1 MNIIRRIN
9 NTIKLA
15 RFAMQQRP
23 GDEYAAAMAY
33 QIMTTQ
39 GKVQAWQEAGM
50 KTFHLSRELVE
61 AFQHTDIPYDAYP
74 TEFQYPFD
82 AFMIESD
89 IPLFKTSYEAGSRN
103 VYNILYVAKEAIDK
117 KRMILIKDDLTRG
130 DKLDWDKTV
139 TAFFSHEEYIECI
152 FLYMKDDATIGVNT
166 TFKKANVALTDLEAI
181 DSRNMMNILYNAVM
195 YITDPHRDRGQ
206 TETQH
211 NRKISCGD
219 GKPSMR
225 QAFIKLSPPKNYKA
239 LTEGT
244 GKTLD
249 MRFIVRGHWRNQA
262 YGEKHSL
269 HKRTW
274 IHPYYKGPEL
284 AEVINKPY
292 LVK

>member
-89 IPLFKTSYEAGSRN
+89 IPLFKTS
-103 VYNILYVAKEAIDK
+103 
-117 KRMILIKDDLTRG
+117 
-130 DKLDWDKTV
+130 
-139 TAFFSHEEYIECI
+139 
-152 FLYMKDDATIGVNT
+152 
-166 TFKKANVALTDLEAI
+166 
-181 DSRNMMNILYNAVM
+181 
-195 YITDPHRDRGQ
+195 
-206 TETQH
+206 
-211 NRKISCGD
+211 
-219 GKPSMR
+219 
-225 QAFIKLSPPKNYKA
+225 
-239 LTEGT
+239 
-244 GKTLD
+244 
-249 MRFIVRGHWRNQA
+249 
-262 YGEKHSL
+262 
-269 HKRTW
+269 
-274 IHPYYKGPEL
+274 
-284 AEVINKPY
+284 
-292 LVK
+292 